1 MTSER
6 VAYVNGHVVPESEAV
21 VSIRDRGFLQGDA
34 VFDTTRTFG
43 GRIFRLDEHL
53 DRFFNSL
60 KYMRIDPGLTKDDF
74 ARLTMEVLQ
83 ANLPLLDDD
92 DDYWVSQRVSRGVR
106 VDGQDRPTVVI
117 ECAPLP
123 FKARARYYRDGLP
136 VIVPSVRRT
145 PPESQSPRAKVH
157 NYVNLVQAELEVR
170 SQNPEAWPILLDTN
184 GNLAEGPGSNIFIVR
199 DGAVMTPKEQFVL
212 AGISRQVTI
221 ELAQELGIEVHETDI
236 DLFDAYTADEA
247 FVTSTSFCI
256 CPVSSFNG
264 STVADGA
271 VPGPVTDRLTRAYSG
286 LVDLDI
292 TAQYLAR
299 LEE

>member
-6 VAYVNGHVVPESEAV
+6 VAYVNGHLVPESEAV

-83 ANLPLLDDD
+83 TNMPLLDDD
-92 DDYWVSQRVSRGVR
+92 DDYWVTQRVTRGVR
-106 VDGQDRPTVVI
+106 VDGEDRPSVII
-117 ECAPLP
+117 ECVPLP

-136 VIVPSVRRT
+136 VVVPSVRRT

-157 NYVNLVQAELEVR
+157 NYVNLVQAELEVT
-170 SQNPEAWPILLDTN
+170 SQNPDAWPILLDTN
-184 GNLAEGPGSNIFIVR
+184 GNLAEGPGSNIFIVK

-212 AGISRQVTI
+212 AGISRRVTI
-221 ELAQELGIEVHETDI
+221 ELAQELGIEVHETDL

-247 FVTSTSFCI
+247 FITSTSFCI

-264 STVADGA
+264 SAVADGA

-286 LVDLDI
+286 MVDLDVA
-292 TAQYLAR
+292 AQYLAR

>member
-74 ARLTMEVLQ
+74 ARLTMEVLK

-106 VDGQDRPTVVI
+106 VDGKDRPTVVI

-264 STVADGA
+264 SAVADGA
-271 VPGPVTDRLTRAYSG
+271 VPGPVTGRLTRAYSG
-286 LVDLDI
+286 MVDLDI

>member
-83 ANLPLLDDD
+83 TNMPLLDDD

-286 LVDLDI
+286 MVDLDVA
-292 TAQYLAR
+292 AQYLAR